1 MAELLSNPSLYT
13 DFNALAELR
22 NRAKADKNQAVGE
35 VAQQF
40 EALMIQMMLK
50 EMRNASPK
58 SEFFDTEGMRV
69 YQDLQDK
76 QVALEM
82 AKRNT
87 LGVAQF
93 IEQQMARQGFIDDE
107 STDVKLKNRLLPLK
121 SEKTPGFAL
130 MQLKKQ
136 LTLPSTQSVSFPL
149 NLNREA
155 GLVP

>member
-13 DFNALAELR
+13 DFNGLAELR
-22 NRAKADKNQAVGE
+22 NRAKADKNKAVGE

-93 IEQQMARQGFIDDE
+93 IEQQMTRQGFIDDQ
-107 STDVKLKNRLLPLK
+107 STDVKLKNRLLSPK
-121 SEKTPGFAL
+121 PKKTSGLAL

-136 LTLPSTQSVSFPL
+136 LTLPSTESVSFPL
-149 NLNREA
+149 KLNREA
-155 GLVP
+155 GLAP